1 MIKIHEINAK
11 SLLRKMKR
19 IDSWFISDYGMNL
32 YRGCEHNCVYCD
44 GRSEKY
50 QVEGDFG
57 KEIYVKTNALDIL
70 RKELDFKRKRKPF
83 KKGYIC
89 LGGCVFDSYQ
99 HI

>member
-19 IDSWFISDYGMNL
+19 IDSWFISAYGMNL
-32 YRGCEHNCVYCD
+32 YRGCEHNCGYCD

-57 KEIYVKTNALDIL
+57 NEIYVKTNENST
-70 RKELDFKRKRKPF
+70 KTK
-83 KKGYIC
+83 
-89 LGGCVFDSYQ
+89 
-99 HI
+99 